1 MHPRA
6 SFTLIELLVVIGIVA
21 VISVVVV
28 LTLNPAQLLRQA
40 RDSNRLSDLNTLTK
54 AVSLYETD
62 QPGGSLGTASTTYFS
77 IVDPAATSTQ
87 GTDCANTGLT
97 PPSGWAYR
105 CAASS
110 SLRKT
115 DGTGW
120 VPVNFDQMSFKA
132 LAALPVDP
140 TNTTSSG
147 LYYSYTPGGS
157 FALTA
162 TLESD
167 KYLTTK
173 AKEDGGYDP
182 GRLEM
187 GSNLALV
194 ARSQGL
200 VGWWRLDEESGTRND
215 SAGTNHLTD
224 NNTVTQ
230 AAGKVGNAAQF
241 TRTNSEYLSIADN
254 PALSTG
260 DIDFTICAWAYFD
273 SIGAGLNRSIAAK
286 WGPGGNGEQLEYALI
301 YAVTP
306 NRLRFSVSNG
316 GAPIY
321 SVAADSLGVPATN
334 TWYFVCGWHD
344 AFANTINIMVDN
356 GSVDSTSHTVGVQD
370 TTYAFAIGR
379 TGEYNGDY
387 MDGRIDEVRI
397 YKRVLT
403 AAEIEA
409 IYNATK

>member
-1 MHPRA
+1 
-6 SFTLIELLVVIGIVA
+6 VVIGIVA

-200 VGWWRLDEESGTRND
+200 QGWWRFDD
-215 SAGTNHLTD
+215 SAGDFSGNG
-224 NNTVTQ
+224 NN
-230 AAGKVGNAAQF
+230 G
-241 TRTNSEYLSIADN
+241 S
-254 PALSTG
+254 LSTG
-260 DIDFTICAWAYFD
+260 TSTAAWQSTSSCKIGKCLEFDGADDVVTISSPVGMDSFEDGSFIGWIYSNDLNGAIAGCNSHNGTANCQVLIFSYDKGFFFGVNNDGALISDMSNDETNWQVVTSTGANVIASGSWNHVAIVPSAGNSIDFYAN
-273 SIGAGLNRSIAAK
+273 GVLVKRNEGL
-286 WGPGGNGEQLEYALI
+286 
-301 YAVTP
+301 
-306 NRLRFSVSNG
+306 
-316 GAPIY
+316 
-321 SVAADSLGVPATN
+321 
-334 TWYFVCGWHD
+334 
-344 AFANTINIMVDN
+344 
-356 GSVDSTSHTVGVQD
+356 SHTTFRDGNAD
-370 TTYAFAIGR
+370 TIYIGR
-379 TGEYNGDY
+379 HGVVASQFNGRLDDIRMY
-387 MDGRIDEVRI
+387 SRALQA
-397 YKRVLT
+397 K
-403 AAEIEA
+403 EIEA
-409 IYNATK
+409 IYNATR